1 MSTRL
6 RLHAA
11 SAALFG
17 VTLALRPGVARAAAG
32 DPLTPELRVNRID
45 ASSDSLDTAD
55 VARSA
60 TGLTVVVWTAI
71 GDSVN
76 PPRPAG
82 IRARLFA
89 ADGRPIGNEITVS
102 EARIN
107 NYSKPVVAMNAGGSF
122 AVAWRTE
129 YQSEAAIAMRPYG
142 PDGTPRSA
150 ITRVSTAATS
160 QVTER
165 SDIAMDDGGRV
176 TVAFQPPS
184 FADIRIRQF
193 DAAGVALSDRESVV
207 SDGDGDFV
215 DAPVLAAQPAG
226 DFVLGWQRVVR
237 LPAIPVP
244 FASPYPIFIRPQRE
258 EIRFRRFAANGLPKA
273 PSTVVDQA
281 FSADP
286 FLAGGIAGSR
296 IGEPGIGVD
305 ADGDVVIAWPASTVL
320 ALDAIRARRYDAAG
334 RPVGSIVT
342 AGPLTSRT
350 AAHVAVSSSRAG
362 DVAVSWKNDGQVLAR
377 RYRAD
382 GPAAGPAFVVNP
394 IFASGRGDPS
404 RTAVTHDAA
413 GNFGIV
419 WTAANF
425 DVLLRLYEGP

>member
-17 VTLALRPGVARAAAG
+17 VTLALRPGVARAASG

-60 TGLTVVVWTAI
+60 AGLTVVVWTAI
-71 GDSVN
+71 GDSAN
-76 PPRPAG
+76 PPRPA
-82 IRARLFA
+82 
-89 ADGRPIGNEITVS
+89 GNEITVS

-107 NYSKPVVAMNAGGSF
+107 NDSKPVVAMNAGGSF

-226 DFVLGWQRVVR
+226 DFVLGWHRVVR

-244 FASPYPIFIRPQRE
+244 FAGPYPIFISPQRE

-273 PSTVVDQA
+273 ASTVVDQA

-305 ADGDVVIAWPASTVL
+305 ADGDVVVAWPASTVL

-382 GPAAGPAFVVNP
+382 GRAAGPAFMVNP